1 MEILA
6 LEHDGP
12 NPGASSPELLR
23 AEANRVHEL
32 EQAGVVRRMW
42 FRADVDAAV
51 LLLEAPTLADAEAV
65 VATLPL
71 VRAGVIELELV
82 GLRPYPGLAR
92 LFAR

>member
-6 LEHDGP
+6 IEHDGP
-12 NPGASSPELLR
+12 TPAAGTRELLR
-23 AEANRVHEL
+23 AEAARVHEL
-32 EQAGVVRRMW
+32 EQAGVVRRTW
-42 FRADVDAAV
+42 FRADRDAAV
-51 LLLEAPTLADAEAV
+51 LLLETPTLADAEAV

-92 LFAR
+92 LFA